1 MGNSASSNLPALQTV
16 GECVTERMM
25 GTWFVIAVKPTM
37 FETKNSN
44 AVERYRWVD
53 DSGKKRGANANDFDI
68 DFQFNAD
75 TPIHSKLKAMP
86 QKGWIDN
93 TSTITSTS
101 TSTNR
106 RQIKTGN
113 WLVSPAWPIKM
124 PYLLLEV
131 DLEHY
136 NYCVVGYPSRAY
148 CWIMARTPKMEE
160 SLYNDL
166 LDKLQNKHHYD
177 LNGLRMVPQK
187 WTKAEAQ
194 KRNLINEI
202 PHAMLENE

>member
-1 MGNSASSNLPALQTV
+1 MGNSASSSLPALQTV
-16 GECVTERMM
+16 SECVTERMM

-44 AVERYRWVD
+44 AVERYRWID
-53 DSGKKRGANANDFDI
+53 DSERKSGANDFDI

-75 TPIHSKLKAMP
+75 APIHSKLKALP
-86 QKGWIDN
+86 QKGWIDVPREK
-93 TSTITSTS
+93 TTATT
-101 TSTNR
+101 TCTDR
-106 RQIKTGN
+106 RQTKTGN

-124 PYLLLEV
+124 AYLLLEV

-136 NYCVVGYPSRAY
+136 SYCVVGYPSRAY

-160 SLYNDL
+160 SLYNSL
-166 LDKLQNKHHYD
+166 LDKLRNKHHYD
-177 LNGLRMVPQK
+177 LNGLRMVPQQ
-187 WTKAEAQ
+187 WTKEEAQ

-202 PHAMLENE
+202 PQSMLENY